1 MLIAKKNHF
10 HHYDYNSSI
19 KNHLNMTREE
29 ALKII
34 KSIESISGNK
44 YRIERGEVGG
54 GAYDKHGDPLPENTI
69 DLIANCKSVLFG
81 AVGGPKWDDLD
92 SALRPEM
99 GILKIRKKLDLY
111 ANLRPVKIF
120 EALKDSSPVKS
131 EILSDVDIL
140 IIRELTGGLYFGE
153 PKKIM
158 NETPNRSAVDTMFYD
173 ESEIHRIVELAF
185 RIAESKN
192 VNLTS
197 VDKSNVLE
205 TSKLWRKI
213 VDEISVG
220 YESVKYNHM
229 LVDNA
234 AMQLILNPSQFNIIV
249 SENTFG
255 DILTDEASVLSSS
268 LGMLPS
274 ASLSFIPGEFNK
286 DKKSLYEPIHGSAPD
301 IAGKG
306 IANPIGMILST
317 AMMFEYSFNEK
328 EISEL
333 ISDSVEKIINDGLR
347 TKDISGSEKFCSTSE
362 MGDAISEEILSRG

>member
-1 MLIAKKNHF
+1 
-10 HHYDYNSSI
+10 
-19 KNHLNMTREE
+19 
-29 ALKII
+29 
-34 KSIESISGNK
+34 
-44 YRIERGEVGG
+44 
-54 GAYDKHGDPLPENTI
+54 
-69 DLIANCKSVLFG
+69 
-81 AVGGPKWDDLD
+81 
-92 SALRPEM
+92 
-99 GILKIRKKLDLY
+99 
-111 ANLRPVKIF
+111 
-120 EALKDSSPVKS
+120 
-131 EILSDVDIL
+131 
-140 IIRELTGGLYFGE
+140 
-153 PKKIM
+153 
-158 NETPNRSAVDTMFYD
+158 MFYD

>member
-1 MLIAKKNHF
+1 MSYIAVLPG
-10 HHYDYNSSI
+10 DGI
-19 KNHLNMTREE
+19 GPEVIEE

-44 YRIERGEVGG
+44 YHIERGEVGG

-69 DLIANCKSVLFG
+69 DLIENCKSVLFG

-120 EALKDSSPVKS
+120 EALKHSSPVKS